1 MGQSH
6 TIIQM
11 SEPIHYDLLIPLDSA
26 GQRLDQVLAGLLP
39 QYSRTR
45 IKDWIESGHIL
56 LNGAQVRPKERVI
69 GGERVALDAV
79 LATEAVV
86 KAQPIDLDIV
96 YQDSEVLVINKPAGL
111 VVHPGAG
118 NSSGTLQN
126 ALLHFDPALGELP
139 RSGIVHRLDKD
150 TTGLMVV
157 ARTIS
162 AHTAL
167 VRDIEARQVER
178 HYEAICVGAMTAGG
192 TVDAPIDRHPVDR
205 LRMAVRS
212 GGREA
217 VTHYRVA
224 QRFRCHTHVRVQLET
239 GRTHQIRVHLAHI
252 HYPLLGD
259 AVYGGRFALPKQASA
274 ELVALLRGMQR
285 QALHAAHLAFEHP
298 STGAPLQFAAALPAD
313 MQVLLQALAQDTASA
328 QASVA
333 GASRGRH
340 RR

>member
-1 MGQSH
+1 M
-6 TIIQM
+6 
-11 SEPIHYDLLIPLDSA
+11 IHYDLLIPLDSA

-56 LNGAQVRPKERVI
+56 LNGGQVRPKDRVI

-157 ARTIS
+157 ARTVS

-167 VRDIEARQVER
+167 VRNIEAREVER

-259 AVYGGRFALPKQASA
+259 AVYGGRFLLPKQASA
-274 ELVALLRGMQR
+274 ELIALLRGMQR

-298 STGAPLQFAAALPAD
+298 STGAPLQFDAVLPAD
-313 MQVLLQALAQDTASA
+313 MQALLQALAQDTASA
-328 QASVA
+328 QASVTSA
-333 GASRGRH
+333 PRGRH